1 MQHLMVRN
9 RRLKV
14 GEYAIDQM
22 MSDYKRMTSI
32 DADRSDFE
40 DEPGKRRPKPM
51 CPKCS
56 KPFQSGQAVKD
67 HLRDKHALPAVG
79 AA

>member
-1 MQHLMVRN
+1 M
-9 RRLKV
+9 

-22 MSDYKRMTSI
+22 MRDYKIMTGI

-40 DEPGKRRPKPM
+40 DGDRPRKQRPK
-51 CPKCS
+51 CLKCGRLFRV
-56 KPFQSGQAVKD
+56 PQAVAD
-67 HLRDKHALPAVG
+67 HMRDKHAEPAVG

>member
-1 MQHLMVRN
+1 M
-9 RRLKV
+9 

-22 MSDYKRMTSI
+22 MRDFKRMTGV

-40 DEPGKRRPKPM
+40 NEPRKRRPM

-67 HLRDKHALPAVG
+67 HLRDKHGLPG
-79 AA
+79 E

>member
-1 MQHLMVRN
+1 M
-9 RRLKV
+9 

-22 MSDYKRMTSI
+22 MSDYKRMTGVH
-32 DADRSDFE
+32 ADRSDFE
-40 DEPGKRRPKPM
+40 RERRPKPT

-56 KPFQSGQAVKD
+56 KPFHSGQAVKD
-67 HLRDKHALPAVG
+67 HLRDKHGTPGIG